1 MRKFGLVVIVA
12 VAGLLVAC
20 GDESG
25 AEGQPM
31 TSSSTP
37 SSSTPSPDRTGGPV
51 EQAKADL
58 ANRLGV
64 DPGQVTVVSSSEVTW
79 PDGSLGCPQP
89 GMVYTQAL
97 VDGSRIILEA
107 GGKQYHYHSG
117 GSRPPFLC
125 ENPSG

>member
-1 MRKFGLVVIVA
+1 
-12 VAGLLVAC
+12 
-20 GDESG
+20 
-25 AEGQPM
+25 M
-31 TSSSTP
+31 TSSSTPSGGTP
-37 SSSTPSPDRTGGPV
+37 SSSTPSPDPTGGPV
-51 EQAKADL
+51 ERARTDL

-97 VDGSRIILEA
+97 IDGSRIILEA